1 MSSIITLESPV
12 IEGPLTGRALMLN
25 TEKAKRFQCFG
36 FVVTINSPIQIVP
49 LQHQDVPL
57 RKALEDKILLD
68 VSSMNAPTAVDK
80 TIQAIDKAVQSGLMD
95 NVKEED
101 TGLKVLI
108 GKDAA
113 GNSYIL
119 APKDEADYERMQS
132 ELKETGRLRVEKPKS
147 TQFTG
152 LSGVYELPIDRE
164 T

>member
-80 TIQAIDKAVQSGLMD
+80 TIQAIDKAVQSD
-95 NVKEED
+95 
-101 TGLKVLI
+101 
-108 GKDAA
+108 
-113 GNSYIL
+113 
-119 APKDEADYERMQS
+119 
-132 ELKETGRLRVEKPKS
+132 
-147 TQFTG
+147 
-152 LSGVYELPIDRE
+152 
-164 T
+164 